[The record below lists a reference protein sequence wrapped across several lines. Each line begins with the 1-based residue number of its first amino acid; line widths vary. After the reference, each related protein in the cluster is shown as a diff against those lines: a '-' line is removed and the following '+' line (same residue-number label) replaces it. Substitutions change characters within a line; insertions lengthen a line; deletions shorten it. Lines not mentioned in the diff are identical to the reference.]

1 MNTLITEKYR
11 PKTLKEF
18 IGENSLKE
26 KLEKF
31 IKDEEIPNIL
41 FYSLSPGTGKT
52 TLAKMLVN
60 SINCEHIYINASDDN
75 GIDTIREVV
84 KQFASTA
91 SFTKYKIVILDEAAK
106 LSFDA
111 QSALLNMIETFSEN
125 TRFIL
130 TCNYIEKII
139 EPLRSRCTPIKIVP
153 PTKGEIAKHLVSIL
167 DAEGIKYSEDLK
179 EVKFLVQNHY
189 PDMRSMLNL
198 IQLNTFDGE
207 LKLSYDEI
215 VQSAYKSRILAE
227 LKKPT
232 KTSFN
237 AIRQILAD
245 SNIDD
250 YYEMF
255 RYLFDNI
262 DEYAVGNVTAICIAL
277 EEYQYHYNFR
287 VDKEMVIMATISKI
301 LEIIKK

>member
-1 MNTLITEKYR
+1 
-11 PKTLKEF
+11 
-18 IGENSLKE
+18 
-26 KLEKF
+26 
-31 IKDEEIPNIL
+31 
-41 FYSLSPGTGKT
+41 
-52 TLAKMLVN
+52 
-60 SINCEHIYINASDDN
+60 
-75 GIDTIREVV
+75 
-84 KQFASTA
+84 
-91 SFTKYKIVILDEAAK
+91 
-106 LSFDA
+106 
-111 QSALLNMIETFSEN
+111 
-125 TRFIL
+125 
-130 TCNYIEKII
+130 
-139 EPLRSRCTPIKIVP
+139 
-153 PTKGEIAKHLVSIL
+153 LVSIL

-301 LEIIKK
+301 LEIIKKSE